1 MPFVVSE
8 RIFPKGLLSRRA
20 FSPRKGLLSPKGSSL
35 PEGNLLEHWERN
47 GVPPVVTE
55 ATMSKACFESE
66 A

>member
-1 MPFVVSE
+1 MTVVVLECIS
-8 RIFPKGLLSRRA
+8 RRGLLS
-20 FSPRKGLLSPKGSSL
+20 PEGGLLSPKGVFS

-55 ATMSKACFESE
+55 ATLSKPCFESE